1 MKRTP
6 GSRREGRTLAVQ
18 LIFMLDHNPT
28 PFEEVWPAFVAFKR
42 DDDEPL
48 VASDKSRVFC
58 EALGRG
64 VVEHWKEIDARI
76 KETTANF
83 ALHRIG
89 GVERAILRLGIYEML
104 YCLET
109 PPVVSI
115 NEAVELAK
123 RFSGDEAGRFIN
135 GVLDKIRATLSRPA
149 RTAATPD
156 APAVSAA
163 SADAGDPLARMEEQ
177 MQRVA
182 RELGESSGA
191 QPEDYSPGGDQP
203 AESR

>member
-1 MKRTP
+1 MKKTP

-28 PFEEVWPAFVAFKR
+28 PFEELWPAFVAFKR
-42 DDDEPL
+42 EDDELL
-48 VASDKSRVFC
+48 VASDKSRAFC
-58 EALGRG
+58 ESLGRG
-64 VVEHWKEIDARI
+64 VVQHWKEIDARI
-76 KETTANF
+76 KDTTANF

-104 YCLET
+104 YCLDT

-135 GVLDKIRATLSRPA
+135 GVLDKIRATLNRPA
-149 RTAATPD
+149 RTAAVSD
-156 APAVSAA
+156 APSSAPAPSDAV
-163 SADAGDPLARMEEQ
+163 ARMEEQ
-177 MQRVA
+177 MERIA
-182 RELGESSGA
+182 RELGQASGA
-191 QPEDYSPGGDQP
+191 QAEDYSPGGDQP
-203 AESR
+203 ADSR